1 MNAKPP
7 TTKPLTA
14 KPQTAIKKTSK
25 STTTSKQTETVN
37 VKSKKSKKVVC
48 DVNEGQSKQVVTR
61 SKDSKSK
68 STSVNTETTTSSVKS
83 VYKNAHKEWFDD
95 KIFDTKCI
103 KYTPKV
109 KKEAPLPNNIL
120 CLKCNEVFADVDEL
134 TRHKKKYYVKYS
146 YDCLEPSC
154 QRTYSQKSVM
164 NQHYQ
169 LIHLGEPFVC
179 RFDDCVKIFDSKKE

>member
-1 MNAKPP
+1 M
-7 TTKPLTA
+7 
-14 KPQTAIKKTSK
+14 
-25 STTTSKQTETVN
+25 
-37 VKSKKSKKVVC
+37 
-48 DVNEGQSKQVVTR
+48 
-61 SKDSKSK
+61 
-68 STSVNTETTTSSVKS
+68 
-83 VYKNAHKEWFDD
+83 
-95 KIFDTKCI
+95 
-103 KYTPKV
+103 

-179 RFDDCVKIFDSKKE
+179 RFDDCVKIFDSKKSRNRHEKFVHKIKKAGVTFKYNCKECEYKTDDNTEYTSHSDHHNNFKCFKCGNCKDGIFSQSHLTNHLKNKCKTPVTGSGSGKDAAKNEEECSKCGT